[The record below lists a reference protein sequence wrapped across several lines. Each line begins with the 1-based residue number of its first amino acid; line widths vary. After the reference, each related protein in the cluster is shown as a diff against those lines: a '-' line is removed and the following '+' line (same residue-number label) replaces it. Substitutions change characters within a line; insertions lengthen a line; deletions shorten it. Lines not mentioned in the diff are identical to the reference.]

1 MFDAKVVV
9 KFRWFFIGFD
19 DEIDLCF
26 VDEDGW
32 ATMGKD
38 FSPGLDFPFIG
49 ILMTLLRNT

>member
-1 MFDAKVVV
+1 MLDAKVVV
-9 KFRWFFIGFD
+9 KFLWFFIGFD

-26 VDEDGW
+26 MDEDGW
-32 ATMGKD
+32 ETMGKD